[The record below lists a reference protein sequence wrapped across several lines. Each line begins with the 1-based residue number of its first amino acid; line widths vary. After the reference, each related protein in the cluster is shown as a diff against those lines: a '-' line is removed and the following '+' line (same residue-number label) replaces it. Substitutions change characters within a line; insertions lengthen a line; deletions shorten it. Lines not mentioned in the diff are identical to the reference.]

1 VIKIAQIDPKTGRAI
16 HIEDFW
22 SLRHANIGDQ
32 SVLVAASPQSVHGT
46 FKSATRATAGTTT
59 ITTPTANGSLLITDI
74 LISGEKANAATT
86 EVRFTDGTNTVTLF
100 LTQQV
105 DFAANLG
112 VAFQG
117 RVQGWRDARIDM
129 ITAGTQDVTVLVC
142 YTKVPEGLP
151 FAEWDALR

>member
-1 VIKIAQIDPKTGRAI
+1 MIETKLVDQHGQALEVENFWDTRHKNGVSERVLLVTDPTM
-16 HIEDFW
+16 
-22 SLRHANIGDQ
+22 
-32 SVLVAASPQSVHGT
+32 VHGT
-46 FKSATRATAGTTT
+46 FKSATRATAGTTN

-74 LISGEKANAATT
+74 VISGEKANSATT
-86 EVRFTDGTNTVTLF
+86 EVRFTDGSNNVTIF

-129 ITAGTQDVTVLVC
+129 ITTGTQDVTVLVC
-142 YTKVPEGLP
+142 YSKVPEGLP
-151 FAEWDALR
+151 FLEWDALR

>member
-1 VIKIAQIDPKTGRAI
+1 MIKTQLVDFNGNSL
-16 HIEDFW
+16 HSEDYW
-22 SLRHANIGDQ
+22 AERPANAGDQ
-32 SVLVAASPQSVHGT
+32 YVLVTTSPASVHGT
-46 FKSATRATAGTTT
+46 FKSSTRASAGTTT
-59 ITTPTANGSLLITDI
+59 ITAPTASGSLLVTDI

-86 EVRFTDGTNTVTLF
+86 EVRFTDGSNNVTLF

-112 VAFQG
+112 VGFQG
-117 RVQGWRDARIDM
+117 RVQGWRNARIDM
-129 ITAGTQDVTVLVC
+129 ITTGTQDVTVLVC